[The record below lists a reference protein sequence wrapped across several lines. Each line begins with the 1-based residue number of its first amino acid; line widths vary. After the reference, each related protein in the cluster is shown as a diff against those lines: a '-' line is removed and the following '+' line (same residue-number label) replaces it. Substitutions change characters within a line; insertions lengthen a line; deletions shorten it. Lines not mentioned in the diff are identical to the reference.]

1 MTSPNVTAPAGES
14 QLEKPEADQLPQA
27 KTAGRDDYYVAS
39 QWKLMWWKFIKHRL
53 ATIAWPVLAVL
64 YFCAIF
70 ADFLSP
76 YLPDTRFT
84 DYKEIQP
91 IGMQFRDADGA
102 WRAPFVYDWTR
113 QTDPKTFKRTFAPD
127 PSKSYPVRW
136 FVQGEPYKLLGIIP
150 TNVHLFGAEQ
160 GPLFLLGT
168 DKLGRD
174 LFTRIL
180 YGSRIS
186 LSIGLVSVTITF
198 TLGLLLGGIAGY
210 FGGLVDTGLMRLI
223 DLIVC
228 LPQIPLW
235 MALAAALPRDWSPLK
250 LYMGMVLV
258 LAIIN
263 WTGLA
268 RVVRGKLLSLREEDY
283 CTAARLAGASD
294 MRIIL
299 RHLIPSFASYIIVA
313 LTLSIPGTIL
323 GETALSFLGL
333 GLQPPVVSWG
343 VLLKDAQTLE
353 TIAHHPWLLAPIGWV
368 VVTVLMFNFLGDGMR
383 DAADPYK

>member
-1 MTSPNVTAPAGES
+1 MTSPNVTAPAGP
-14 QLEKPEADQLPQA
+14 LEKPDADQAPQA
-27 KTAGRDDYYVAS
+27 QQVGRESYYIAS
-39 QWKLMWWKFIKHRL
+39 QWRLMWWKFIKHRL
-53 ATIAWPVLAVL
+53 ATIAWPVLMVL
-64 YFCAIF
+64 YLMAVF

-84 DYKEIQP
+84 DYKEIHP
-91 IGMQFRDADGA
+91 VGMHIRDQDGNF
-102 WRAPFVYDWTR
+102 RAPFVYDLTR
-113 QTDPKTFKRTFAPD
+113 RTDPQTFKRTFVVD
-127 PSKSYPVRW
+127 YSKTYPVSF
-136 FVQGEPYKLLGIIP
+136 FVKGEPYKLLGFIP
-150 TNVHLFGAEQ
+150 ADRHLFGTQQ

-186 LSIGLVSVTITF
+186 LSIGLVSVAITF
-198 TLGLLLGGIAGY
+198 TLGLLIGGIAGY
-210 FGGLVDTGLMRLI
+210 FGGLVDTALMRLI
-223 DLIVC
+223 DLIIC

-235 MALAAALPRDWSPLK
+235 MALAAALPRDWPPLK

-258 LAIIN
+258 LAVIN
-263 WTGLA
+263 WSGLA

-299 RHLIPSFASYIIVA
+299 RHLIPSFASYIIVS

-353 TIAHHPWLLAPIGWV
+353 TIAHHPWLLAPIAWV
-368 VVTVLMFNFLGDGMR
+368 VTTVLMFNFLGDGMR